1 MKLHVFNA
9 DTRRQWAEAGY
20 QFVKLSSSEDI
31 GFERRG
37 NGTFILLEPYPPNRN
52 VARHDQIVGLFDSK
66 INKIIADGWGRYY
79 K

>member
-37 NGTFILLEPYPPNRN
+37 NGTFILL
-52 VARHDQIVGLFDSK
+52 
-66 INKIIADGWGRYY
+66 
-79 K
+79 